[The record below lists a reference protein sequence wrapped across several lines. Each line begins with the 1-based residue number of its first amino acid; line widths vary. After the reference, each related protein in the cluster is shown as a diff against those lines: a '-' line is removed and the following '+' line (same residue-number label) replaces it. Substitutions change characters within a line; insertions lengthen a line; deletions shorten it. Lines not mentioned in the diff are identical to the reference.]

1 MCNNL
6 IKCISYALLTK
17 FCFSDKHKY
26 MTYTE
31 WLDENC
37 EKDNMFPPCLE
48 PQEALLFLEKY
59 LLGEDYYI
67 VNPMPNIQANCEVVH
82 DILYK
87 YSRKYRKEVK
97 ERDKLKKK

>member
-1 MCNNL
+1 
-6 IKCISYALLTK
+6 
-17 FCFSDKHKY
+17 

-31 WLDENC
+31 WLNKNWDKN
-37 EKDNMFPPCLE
+37 NMFPPSLD
-48 PQEALLFLEKY
+48 PQTALDFLQEY

-87 YSRKYRKEVK
+87 YSKQYRKERK
-97 ERDKLKKK
+97 QWQSTHK

>member
-1 MCNNL
+1 
-6 IKCISYALLTK
+6 
-17 FCFSDKHKY
+17 

-31 WLDENC
+31 WLDKNW
-37 EKDNMFPPCLE
+37 EKDNMFPPCLD
-48 PQEALLFLEKY
+48 PQEALSFLEKY

-87 YSRKYRKEVK
+87 YSKKYRKEVK
-97 ERDKLKKK
+97 ERNKLKKK

>member
-1 MCNNL
+1 M
-6 IKCISYALLTK
+6 K
-17 FCFSDKHKY
+17 
-26 MTYTE
+26 YTE
-31 WLDENC
+31 WLDENWD
-37 EKDNMFPPCLE
+37 KNNMFPPSLD

-87 YSRKYRKEVK
+87 YSKQYRKERK
-97 ERDKLKKK
+97 QWQSTHK

>member
-1 MCNNL
+1 
-6 IKCISYALLTK
+6 
-17 FCFSDKHKY
+17 

-31 WLDENC
+31 WLNKNWDKN
-37 EKDNMFPPCLE
+37 NMFPPSLD
-48 PQEALLFLEKY
+48 PQTALDFLQEY

-87 YSRKYRKEVK
+87 YSKQYRKERK
-97 ERDKLKKK
+97 Q

>member
-1 MCNNL
+1 
-6 IKCISYALLTK
+6 
-17 FCFSDKHKY
+17 

-31 WLDENC
+31 WLDENWD
-37 EKDNMFPPCLE
+37 KNNMFPPSLD
-48 PQEALLFLEKY
+48 PQTALDFLQEY

-87 YSRKYRKEVK
+87 YSKQYRKERK
-97 ERDKLKKK
+97 QWQSTHK

>member
-1 MCNNL
+1 
-6 IKCISYALLTK
+6 
-17 FCFSDKHKY
+17 

-31 WLDENC
+31 WLNKNWDKN
-37 EKDNMFPPCLE
+37 NMFPPCLE
-48 PQEALLFLEKY
+48 PQTALDFLQEY

-87 YSRKYRKEVK
+87 YSKQYRKERK
-97 ERDKLKKK
+97 QWQSTHK

>member
-1 MCNNL
+1 
-6 IKCISYALLTK
+6 
-17 FCFSDKHKY
+17 

-31 WLDENC
+31 WLNKNWDKN
-37 EKDNMFPPCLE
+37 NMFPPSLD
-48 PQEALLFLEKY
+48 PQTALDFLQEY

-87 YSRKYRKEVK
+87 YSKKYRKERK
-97 ERDKLKKK
+97 QWQSTHK